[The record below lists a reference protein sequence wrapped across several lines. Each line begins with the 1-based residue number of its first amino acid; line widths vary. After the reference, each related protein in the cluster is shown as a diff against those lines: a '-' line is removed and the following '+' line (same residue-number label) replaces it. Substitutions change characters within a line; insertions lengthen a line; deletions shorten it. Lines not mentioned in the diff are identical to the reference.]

1 MPRYT
6 VTGSPYNGDVLVDN
20 NNVMFVSIIVL
31 GGDCCNKGQHLP
43 FYDEVYLFDSFIRFS
58 LEFNKHSF

>member
-20 NNVMFVSIIVL
+20 KKVMFVSSIVF
-31 GGDCCNKGQHLP
+31 GGDCCNKGQHYHSMLK
-43 FYDEVYLFDSFIRFS
+43 FIS
-58 LEFNKHSF
+58 LNHSLGFL